1 MKDGLTDR
9 ILVVVSSVMMLIAIY
24 MIFFYAP
31 TERVMGIVQ
40 KIFYFHLPLAFMAFL
55 SYFVAFVCGVL
66 YLIKKDIK
74 WDIIGSGSVEIGVVF
89 TTLVLITGS
98 LWARPIWNT
107 WWTWDPR
114 LTSSLILW
122 LIYVAYL
129 ILRTSV
135 EQAEKRA
142 TFCAVMAIVGFLDV
156 PIVFL
161 SARLWRTIHPVV
173 IKSKS
178 IDMEPAMITVL
189 AISMSA
195 FLLFWITLIR
205 IRSRVDFM
213 ELRIRTLEKIK
224 RGGLE

>member
-9 ILVVVSSVMMLIAIY
+9 ILVVISSVMMLIAVY

-74 WDIIGSGSVEIGVVF
+74 WDIIGSSSVEIGVVF

-122 LIYVAYL
+122 LIYVAYI
-129 ILRTSV
+129 ILRMSV
-135 EQAEKRA
+135 EQAERRA

-213 ELRIRTLEKIK
+213 ELRIRNLEKIK
-224 RGGLE
+224 RGGME

>member
-1 MKDGLTDR
+1 MKDGLTDK
-9 ILVVVSSVMMLIAIY
+9 ILVVISSVMMLLAIY

-55 SYFVAFVCGVL
+55 SYFVAFVSGVL
-66 YLIKKDIK
+66 YLVKKDIK
-74 WDIIGSGSVEIGVVF
+74 WDIIGSASVEIGVVF

-122 LIYVAYL
+122 LIYVAYI
-129 ILRTSV
+129 ILRMSV
-135 EQAEKRA
+135 EQAERRA
-142 TFCAVMAIVGFLDV
+142 TFCAVMAIVGFIDV

-178 IDMEPAMITVL
+178 IDMEPAMISVL
-189 AISMSA
+189 AISMAA

-213 ELRIRTLEKIK
+213 ELRIRNLEKIK
-224 RGGLE
+224 RGGME

>member
-1 MKDGLTDR
+1 MKDDLTDR
-9 ILVVVSSVMMLIAIY
+9 ILVVLSSVLMLTAVY

-55 SYFVAFVCGVL
+55 SYFVAFVSGVL
-66 YLIKKDIK
+66 YLVKKDIK
-74 WDIIGSGSVEIGVVF
+74 WDIIGSASVEIGVVF
-89 TTLVLITGS
+89 KTLVLITGS

-122 LIYVAYL
+122 LIYVAYI
-129 ILRTSV
+129 ILRMSV
-135 EQAEKRA
+135 EQAERRA
-142 TFCAVMAIVGFLDV
+142 TFCAVMAIVGFIDV

-178 IDMEPAMITVL
+178 IDMEPAMISVL
-189 AISMSA
+189 AISMAA

-213 ELRIRTLEKIK
+213 ELRIRNLEKIK
-224 RGGLE
+224 RGGME

>member
-1 MKDGLTDR
+1 MKDDLTDR
-9 ILVVVSSVMMLIAIY
+9 ILVVLSSVLMLTAVY

-55 SYFVAFVCGVL
+55 SYFVAFVSGVL
-66 YLIKKDIK
+66 YLVKKDIK
-74 WDIIGSGSVEIGVVF
+74 WDIIGSASVEIGVVF

-122 LIYVAYL
+122 LIYVAYI
-129 ILRTSV
+129 ILRMSV
-135 EQAEKRA
+135 EQAERRA
-142 TFCAVMAIVGFLDV
+142 TFCAVMAIVGFIDV

-178 IDMEPAMITVL
+178 IDMEPAMISVL
-189 AISMSA
+189 AISMAA

-213 ELRIRTLEKIK
+213 ELRIRNLEKIK
-224 RGGLE
+224 RGGME

>member
-1 MKDGLTDR
+1 LKDGFIDR
-9 ILVVVSSVMMLIAIY
+9 FLVVISTALMLTAIY
-24 MIFFYAP
+24 TIFFYAP
-31 TERVMGIVQ
+31 TEIMMGIVQ
-40 KIFYFHLPLAFMAFL
+40 KIFYFHLPMAFMAFL

-74 WDIIGSGSVEIGVVF
+74 WDIIGSASVEIGVVF

-114 LTSSLILW
+114 LTTSFILW

-129 ILRTSV
+129 ILRASV
-135 EQAEKRA
+135 EQVDRRA
-142 TFCAVMAIVGFLDV
+142 TFCAVMAIVGFIDV

-173 IKSKS
+173 IKSRS
-178 IDMEPAMITVL
+178 IDIEPAMLTTL
-189 AISMSA
+189 AISMAA
-195 FLLFWITLIR
+195 FLLFWLTLLR
-205 IRSRVDFM
+205 IRSRVDFT
-213 ELRIRTLEKIK
+213 ELRIRNLEKIR
-224 RGGLE
+224 RGGM

>member
-9 ILVVVSSVMMLIAIY
+9 ILVVISSVMMLIAVY

-74 WDIIGSGSVEIGVVF
+74 WDIIGSSSVEIGVVF

-122 LIYVAYL
+122 LIYVAYI
-129 ILRTSV
+129 ILRMSV
-135 EQAEKRA
+135 EQAERRA

-213 ELRIRTLEKIK
+213 GLRIRNLEKIK
-224 RGGLE
+224 RGGME